1 MTSTADTGA
10 RTPIGPPKWQ
20 ASGPLDLE
28 TMAKARLET
37 INLIQWL
44 ARIANSYVAAEEP
57 GERVMLDFRPGAAAF
72 VTKPFDRGLS
82 LELRLP
88 SLEMQFLE
96 EGRAAPH
103 IFDPEEHSPAEVEAW
118 LLVELLHRGVDRTKF
133 SKKLPYDISGL
144 MTGDADDHSP
154 QSCQPALTQLMTW
167 YCNAAAAIDATAI
180 TSGFEGSKVVCRPQ
194 TLALSC
200 ISNNGSKRGGFG
212 FSPGDAE
219 IREPYFYRYSAAGN
233 GSAAAKTR
241 TTMTAS
247 KLLAEHDPAAT
258 AIAFMKSATG

>member
-10 RTPIGPPKWQ
+10 RSSIDPAKWQPLGPP
-20 ASGPLDLE
+20 DLE
-28 TMAKARLET
+28 AMAKARLEA

-44 ARIANSYVAAEEP
+44 ARIANSYVAADVP
-57 GERVMLDFRPGAAAF
+57 DERVTLEFRPGAAAF
-72 VTKPFDRGLS
+72 VTKTFDHGLS

-96 EGRAAPH
+96 GGEAAPH
-103 IFDPEEHSPAEVEAW
+103 IFDPEERSPAEVEAW

-133 SKKLPYDISGL
+133 SKKLPYEISGL
-144 MTGDADDHSP
+144 MTGDADDYSP
-154 QSCQPALTQLMTW
+154 QSCQHALTQLTTW
-167 YCNAAAAIDATAI
+167 YRNAAAAIDAAAR
-180 TSGFEGSKVVCRPQ
+180 TSRLERSKIVCSPQ

-200 ISNNGSKRGGFG
+200 SSNNGSTRSDFG

-219 IREPYFYRYSAAGN
+219 IPEPYFYRYRAAGN

-241 TTMTAS
+241 FAMTAS
-247 KLLAEHDPAAT
+247 ELLAERDPAAA
-258 AIAFMKSATG
+258 AIAFITSATG

>member
-10 RTPIGPPKWQ
+10 RASIDPAKWQ
-20 ASGPLDLE
+20 AAGPPDLDA
-28 TMAKARLET
+28 MAKARLET
-37 INLIQWL
+37 INLIQWP
-44 ARIANSYVAAEEP
+44 ARIANSYVAADMP
-57 GERVMLDFRPGAAAF
+57 DDRVTLEFRPGAAAF
-72 VTKPFDRGLS
+72 VTKTFDRGLS

-103 IFDPEEHSPAEVEAW
+103 VFDPEEHSPAEVEAW

-133 SKKLPYDISGL
+133 SKRLPYNIPGL
-144 MTGDADDHSP
+144 MTGDADDYSP
-154 QSCQPALTQLMTW
+154 QSCQNALTQLMTW
-167 YCNAAAAIDATAI
+167 YRNAAAAIDAAVR
-180 TSGFEGSKVVCRPQ
+180 TSGFEGSKIVCSPQ

-200 ISNNGSKRGGFG
+200 ISNNGSTRSDFG

-219 IREPYFYRYSAAGN
+219 VPEPFFYRYGVVGN

-241 TTMTAS
+241 SAMTVT
-247 KLLAEHDPAAT
+247 KLLAERDPPAA